1 MNLAALRSANFRTYV
16 TGSIFAL
23 LAIWMQRVTI
33 GWIAWDM
40 TGSSSF
46 VGLVAL
52 VQFSPAIV
60 LSPLFG
66 VWVDRLDVQRA
77 IIVVQGVNFGVMAG
91 FFGFYV
97 MGWLT
102 PVTMIV
108 LTLISGIALAANHP
122 MRMSLSPR
130 LVPRGMVASV
140 VTIVAINFNVA
151 RTLGPALGGVLIA
164 WLGVGATLLVQA
176 VLIVPFIFALGRLE
190 VRPSRKEGV
199 SQEPFGKALGLGLL
213 QVWNNAVIW
222 RAMVIGGALA
232 TVARGVLEILPPL
245 ADGVFQRGPE
255 GLGVLLTATGLGA
268 VCGGFF
274 KAVLPPQS
282 PGSVPILT
290 QVVIVL
296 GLLMVAALGAVS
308 AWPVAL
314 GIAAGIAFVTTLSA
328 ISMQT
333 AIQMELE
340 DDMRGRVMSL
350 WAVVVAG
357 GASIGAGALGI
368 AADIIGFQETLVFA
382 GLVAS
387 AGLGLYLVAI
397 RLRG

>member
-16 TGSIFAL
+16 TGSMFAL

-91 FFGFYV
+91 FFMFYV

-130 LVPRGMVASV
+130 LVPRGLVASV

-164 WLGVGATLLVQA
+164 WLGVGATLLIQT
-176 VLIVPFIFALGRLE
+176 VLFLPFIFALGRLE

-199 SQEPFGKALGLGLL
+199 SQEPFGKALRLGLL

-274 KAVLPPQS
+274 KAIMPPQS
-282 PGSVPILT
+282 PGSVPLLT

-296 GLLMVAALGAVS
+296 GLLMVAALGVVS

-368 AADIIGFQETLVFA
+368 AADLFGFQETLFIV
-382 GLVAS
+382 GLAAS
-387 AGLGLYLVAI
+387 VGLGLYLVAL
-397 RLRG
+397 RLSG

>member
-222 RAMVIGGALA
+222 RAMMIGGALA

>member
-1 MNLAALRSANFRTYV
+1 MAALRSANFRTYV

-46 VGLVAL
+46 VGLAAL

-222 RAMVIGGALA
+222 RAMMIGGALA

>member
-97 MGWLT
+97 LGWLT

-164 WLGVGATLLVQA
+164 WLGIGATLLIQA
-176 VLIVPFIFALGRLE
+176 VLFLPFIFALGRLE
-190 VRPSRKEGV
+190 VRPSRKEGA

-213 QVWNNAVIW
+213 QVWNNVVIW
-222 RAMVIGGALA
+222 RAIVIGGALA

-255 GLGVLLTATGLGA
+255 GLGILLTATGLGA

-282 PGSVPILT
+282 PGNVPLLT

-314 GIAAGIAFVTTLSA
+314 GIGAGIAFVTTLSA

-368 AADIIGFQETLVFA
+368 AADIFGFQETLVFA

-387 AGLGLYLVAI
+387 VGLGLYLVAI

>member
-46 VGLVAL
+46 VGLAAL

-222 RAMVIGGALA
+222 RAMMIGGALA

>member
-1 MNLAALRSANFRTYV
+1 MNLAALRSANFRIYV

-77 IIVVQGVNFGVMAG
+77 IIVVQCANFGVMAG

>member
-1 MNLAALRSANFRTYV
+1 M
-16 TGSIFAL
+16 
-23 LAIWMQRVTI
+23 
-33 GWIAWDM
+33 
-40 TGSSSF
+40 
-46 VGLVAL
+46 
-52 VQFSPAIV
+52 
-60 LSPLFG
+60 SPLFG